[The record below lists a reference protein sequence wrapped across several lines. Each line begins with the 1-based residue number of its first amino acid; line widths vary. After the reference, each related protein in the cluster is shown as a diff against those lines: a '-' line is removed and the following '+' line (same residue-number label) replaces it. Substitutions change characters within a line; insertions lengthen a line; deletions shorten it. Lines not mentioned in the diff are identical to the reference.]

1 MPLADLGR
9 CRPAAARR
17 GGYEGVASTAADRCY
32 FALVTKA
39 LVLSGGGSVGI
50 AWEIG
55 VAAGLARAGVDV
67 RDADFITGTSAGSAV
82 GAQLALHR
90 NLDDLVSRQ
99 RQIGG
104 ISAQGSSGNGA
115 GGPGGEQMA
124 KLFAVMTQAMR
135 SEGPAEARRAAI
147 GRFALDA
154 DALPEERFVASFR
167 YLKGETWPGQF
178 TCTAVDALSG
188 EFTVWDARAG
198 AELDRAV
205 ASSCAVPGLFAPVT
219 INGRRYI
226 DGGMRSGTN
235 ADLARGHDRVL
246 IISLLGAGAAA
257 SGRNTRFTPAGQLDS
272 EIAALTESGSAVEV
286 INADEASARALGI
299 NLMDRSAIPAAVD
312 EGIRQGESEAS
323 RLRKFWSGG

>member
-1 MPLADLGR
+1 VTTGPFLDYG
-9 CRPAAARR
+9 
-17 GGYEGVASTAADRCY
+17 
-32 FALVTKA
+32 ALVTKA

-55 VAAGLARAGVDV
+55 VAAGLQRAGVDV

-82 GAQLALHR
+82 GAQLALCR
-90 NLDDLVSRQ
+90 DLDELVSRQ
-99 RQIGG
+99 RRIGST
-104 ISAQGSSGNGA
+104 SAQGSSGNGA
-115 GGPGGEQMA
+115 GGPGGAQMA
-124 KLFAVMTQAMR
+124 KLFAVMAQAMAA
-135 SEGPAEARRAAI
+135 EGPAEARRAAI

-154 DALPEERFVASFR
+154 DALPEEQFVASFR
-167 YLKGETWPGQF
+167 YLNGEPWPARF

-188 EFTVWDARAG
+188 EFAVWDAQAG
-198 AELDRAV
+198 VGLDRAV

-246 IISLLGAGAAA
+246 IISLLGAVAAT
-257 SGRNTRFTPAGQLDS
+257 SGQNTRFTRAGQLDG
-272 EIAALTESGSAVEV
+272 EIAALTGSGSVVEV
-286 INADEASARALGI
+286 INADEAAVQAMGI

-312 EGIRQGESEAS
+312 EGIRQGEFEAS
-323 RLRKFWSGG
+323 RVRKFWSGD

>member
-1 MPLADLGR
+1 LYYL
-9 CRPAAARR
+9 
-17 GGYEGVASTAADRCY
+17 
-32 FALVTKA
+32 ALVTRA

-82 GAQLALHR
+82 GAQLALQR
-90 NLDDLVSRQ
+90 DLDELVSRQ
-99 RQIGG
+99 RRIGG
-104 ISAQGSSGNGA
+104 TSAQGSSGNGP

-124 KLFAVMTQAMR
+124 KLFAVMAQAMAA
-135 SEGPAEARRAAI
+135 EGPAEARRAAI

-154 DALPEERFVASFR
+154 DALPEEQFVASFR
-167 YLKGETWPGQF
+167 YLNGEPWPTRF
-178 TCTAVDALSG
+178 TCTAVDARSG
-188 EFTVWDARAG
+188 EFAVWDAQADV
-198 AELDRAV
+198 ELDRAV
-205 ASSCAVPGLFAPVT
+205 ASSCAVPGLFAPIT

-235 ADLARGHDRVL
+235 ADLARGHERVL
-246 IISLLGAGAAA
+246 IISLLGAVVATNGQ
-257 SGRNTRFTPAGQLDS
+257 NTRFTRAGQLDG

-286 INADEASARALGI
+286 IHADEAGARAMGI

-323 RLRKFWSGG
+323 RIREFWSGG

>member
-1 MPLADLGR
+1 VTT
-9 CRPAAARR
+9 
-17 GGYEGVASTAADRCY
+17 VALLYY

-90 NLDDLVSRQ
+90 DLDELVSRQ
-99 RQIGG
+99 RRIGST
-104 ISAQGSSGNGA
+104 SAQGSSGNGA

-124 KLFAVMTQAMR
+124 KLFAVMAQAMR
-135 SEGPAEARRAAI
+135 TEGPAEARRAAI

-167 YLKGETWPGQF
+167 YLSGELWPIRF

-188 EFTVWDARAG
+188 EFAVWDAQAG
-198 AELDRAV
+198 VELDRAV

-246 IISLLGAGAAA
+246 IISLLGAVAAT
-257 SGRNTRFTPAGQLDS
+257 SGQNPRFTPAGQLDS
-272 EIAALTESGSAVEV
+272 EIAALTESGSVVEV
-286 INADEASARALGI
+286 MNADAVGARAIGI
-299 NLMDRSAIPAAVD
+299 NLMDRSAIPAALD
-312 EGIRQGESEAS
+312 EGIRQGESEAG

>member
-1 MPLADLGR
+1 VTTGAPLHYL
-9 CRPAAARR
+9 
-17 GGYEGVASTAADRCY
+17 
-32 FALVTKA
+32 ALVTKA

-90 NLDDLVSRQ
+90 DLDELVSRQ
-99 RQIGG
+99 RQIGS
-104 ISAQGSSGNGA
+104 ISAQESSGNAA

-124 KLFAVMTQAMR
+124 KLFAVMAQAMR
-135 SEGPAEARRAAI
+135 AEGPAEARRAAI

-154 DALPEERFVASFR
+154 DALPEERFVGSFR
-167 YLKGETWPGQF
+167 YLNGEPWPTRF

-188 EFTVWDARAG
+188 EFAVWDAQAG
-198 AELDRAV
+198 VELDRAV
-205 ASSCAVPGLFAPVT
+205 ASSCAVPGLFAPIT

-246 IISLLGAGAAA
+246 IISLLGAVAAT
-257 SGRNTRFTPAGQLDS
+257 SGQNTRFTPAGQLES
-272 EIAALTESGSAVEV
+272 EIAALTESGSVVEV
-286 INADEASARALGI
+286 INADEAGVQAMGI

-312 EGIRQGESEAS
+312 EGIRQGESEAG
-323 RLRKFWSGG
+323 RLRQFWSGG